1 MNAFKH
7 FIPFHAC
14 FRKTP
19 NTSQIPMSH
28 QSAEQIKHL
37 EEEGE
42 RKVAELIKTNNI
54 TEQTLMN
61 IIHGGNDEFRKM
73 HGRDMTYSEM
83 RSLYG

>member
-7 FIPFHAC
+7 LNSFHVY
-14 FRKTP
+14 FRNHN
-19 NTSQIPMSH
+19 NTSQIPMSDK
-28 QSAEQIKHL
+28 SAEQMKHL

-42 RKVAELIKTNNI
+42 RKVVELIKTNNI

-73 HGRDMTYSEM
+73 HGRDMTYAEM

>member
-14 FRKTP
+14 FRKP

-28 QSAEQIKHL
+28 QSAEQMKHL

>member
-1 MNAFKH
+1 M
-7 FIPFHAC
+7 
-14 FRKTP
+14 
-19 NTSQIPMSH
+19 
-28 QSAEQIKHL
+28 KHL

-83 RSLYG
+83 RNLYG